1 MKKTLTALAAVVAM
15 SCAGVSLAADY
26 VTNYKEI
33 VKQADWKNMLTV
45 TVNIDEFDYD
55 GDLNFKVGQPYK
67 LELKNQGEKKHY
79 FTAPEFYKSI
89 ATRKAQVNGQ
99 AEIKAPYFT
108 ALEILPG
115 GQLDIYF
122 VPTKRGEFATY
133 CTIDDHRD
141 EGMEDTIIVN

>member
-1 MKKTLTALAAVVAM
+1 MNKTLTALATVVAM
-15 SCAGVSLAADY
+15 SFAGVSLAADY

-33 VKQADWKNMLTV
+33 VKQADWKTMQTV

-67 LELKNQGEKKHY
+67 LELKNKGEKKHY

-122 VPTKRGEFATY
+122 VPTKRGKFATY

-141 EGMEDTIIVN
+141 EGMEETIIVN